1 MTTQASK
8 PSQAA
13 EATAVYGLGPGPD
26 ETARLRRQSRELE
39 PEALALLARIGL
51 RPGQAAIDLGCG
63 PAGIL
68 NLLAS
73 AVSPGGRV
81 VGLDADPVH
90 VAMAGQHARERGFSD
105 VEVLTGDARSTGL
118 PADAFDLVHT
128 RTLLVTI
135 PRPAEVVTEM
145 VRLAKPGGWVASQE
159 PDAGI
164 SLCYPPLAAWDRLLD
179 LFGKSFCR
187 SGADLRIGRRLPSLL
202 RHAGLQD
209 VEATIYASN
218 YPAGHTRR
226 TVMVDLVGGLR
237 PVIVELGL
245 ASEAELT
252 DLDSAVRAHLADPDT
267 LMMPHLMVTA
277 WGRKPALRQP
287 RRAPGRPP
295 SPTR

>member
-135 PRPAEVVTEM
+135 RARPR
-145 VRLAKPGGWVASQE
+145 W
-159 PDAGI
+159 
-164 SLCYPPLAAWDRLLD
+164 
-179 LFGKSFCR
+179 
-187 SGADLRIGRRLPSLL
+187 
-202 RHAGLQD
+202 
-209 VEATIYASN
+209 
-218 YPAGHTRR
+218 
-226 TVMVDLVGGLR
+226 
-237 PVIVELGL
+237 
-245 ASEAELT
+245 
-252 DLDSAVRAHLADPDT
+252 
-267 LMMPHLMVTA
+267 
-277 WGRKPALRQP
+277 
-287 RRAPGRPP
+287 
-295 SPTR
+295 